1 VRNTVRV
8 RIEVFTAQAEQFG
21 EFRGGDAPHNRE
33 AERVRRLTRGEA
45 ARFGQRDQMSLCSP
59 LSPWTRV
66 A

>member
-1 VRNTVRV
+1 MRSGV
-8 RIEVFTAQAEQFG
+8 AGAEQFSG
-21 EFRGGDAPHNRE
+21 FRRDGAPHNPE
-33 AERVRRLTRGEA
+33 TERVRRLARGGA